1 MTEQNKQ
8 DVLGIL
14 GIGLAKIV
22 NNCTENALLINS
34 SFVATHSIRNNN

>member
-14 GIGLAKIV
+14 GLAKIV